1 VHFQRR
7 KAKLFLVWKQNRTII
22 AGSTMRQDQSALEL
36 NDRIP
41 GADWP
46 TLFNGQPALRTAR
59 QANQVRQ
66 SLESN
71 LSKAN
76 RLKQTK

>member
-1 VHFQRR
+1 
-7 KAKLFLVWKQNRTII
+7 
-22 AGSTMRQDQSALEL
+22 MPQDKSALEL

-46 TLFNGQPALRTAR
+46 TLFNGQPAVRTVR
-59 QANQVRQ
+59 QANRVRQ

-71 LSKAN
+71 LGKAN